1 MKIWLILF
9 GSNYSAIQKFLVN
22 RLKKVYN
29 VLYVVIMIYY
39 RFQKSIL
46 IVQFKRIIINFISI
60 IGLQIVKCISHT
72 LFEKGTIPHFIW
84 IRWTNAAN
92 LIGILDQI
100 LILSKIVKSFFFLW
114 KWSCVKAFSHLLWL
128 TKQSSDVLFTP
139 WGTNPKLPLTL
150 FWNKFWWHHVKKDWC
165 FIHITV

>member
-46 IVQFKRIIINFISI
+46 IVQFKRIVINFISI

-84 IRWTNAAN
+84 IR
-92 LIGILDQI
+92 
-100 LILSKIVKSFFFLW
+100 
-114 KWSCVKAFSHLLWL
+114 
-128 TKQSSDVLFTP
+128 
-139 WGTNPKLPLTL
+139 
-150 FWNKFWWHHVKKDWC
+150 
-165 FIHITV
+165 